1 MLSQLSENWI
11 LKLLSLIFALVLWF
25 FVMGERRQEI
35 GFSVPLKLE
44 NIPQDLMLANEVPNL
59 IDVRI
64 SGPRTLLMNL
74 SPQDISISV
83 DLKDLKPGLT
93 SFKRLDEKLNIP
105 SALKVTRLSPSF
117 VDVKLE
123 RIKEKQVPVVVSI
136 EGAPAAGYRLVA
148 TSLNPARVTVVG
160 AEGELKDV
168 REVTTETISVTDV
181 TESFSL
187 MVPLNYQ
194 GKYSQ
199 LKEQEAIEAQVTI
212 GAASEPVQQSGKDS
226 ADGGK

>member
-44 NIPQDLMLANEVPNL
+44 NIPQDLMVANEVPNL
-59 IDVRI
+59 VDVRV

-74 SPQDISISV
+74 SPQDVSISV

-123 RIKEKQVPVVVSI
+123 RIKEKQVPVVISV
-136 EGAPAAGYRLVA
+136 EGEPAAGFRLVG
-148 TSLNPARVTVVG
+148 TKVRPAKVVVVG
-160 AEGELKDV
+160 AEGELKDT
-168 REVTTETISVTDV
+168 REVATEVVSLTDV

-194 GKYSQ
+194 GKYTR
-199 LKEQEAIEAQVTI
+199 LKEQEAIEVQVTI
-212 GAASEPVQQSGKDS
+212 EPVPEPEKKSGKKS
-226 ADGGK
+226 AVKGK

>member
-44 NIPQDLMLANEVPNL
+44 NIPQNLMLANEVPNL
-59 IDVRI
+59 VDVRV

-123 RIKEKQVPVVVSI
+123 RIKEKQVPVVISI
-136 EGAPAAGYRLVA
+136 EGAPAEGYRLSE
-148 TSLNPARVTVVG
+148 TRLNPAKITIVG
-160 AEGELKDV
+160 AEGELKDI
-168 REVTTETISVTDV
+168 REVMTEAVNVTDV

-194 GKYSQ
+194 GKYTQ

-212 GAASEPVQQSGKDS
+212 EAVAAPVKKSGKKS
-226 ADGGK
+226 AGGNQ